1 MAKEIS
7 CEIVKDYF
15 DVDNGDEYC
24 TKLCEVKWNGR
35 QTKGYDIRKYN
46 KEQDKLFKGITLSYD
61 GFKELIYK
69 AIENGLVD
77 LNEVDER
84 VKKRRSQII
93 DSDGFKNMFMHMNN
107 EIEKCHMDKYGIL
120 RDETGKIVIK
130 SRRKK

>member
-1 MAKEIS
+1 M
-7 CEIVKDYF
+7 
-15 DVDNGDEYC
+15 
-24 TKLCEVKWNGR
+24 
-35 QTKGYDIRKYN
+35 
-46 KEQDKLFKGITLSYD
+46 FKGITLSYD

-107 EIEKCHMDKYGIL
+107 EIEKYHMDKYGIL